1 MNTKKWELILRF
13 RNGHEV
19 KIPIMLKIGIRLA
32 YELRK
37 EDITCRLKTIDNG

>member
-19 KIPIMLKIGIRLA
+19 KIPTTLKTGICLA

-37 EDITCRLKTIDNG
+37 EDITCKIKTIDN

>member
-19 KIPIMLKIGIRLA
+19 KIPVALKTGIRLA
-32 YELRK
+32 YELKR
-37 EDITCRLKTIDNG
+37 EDIICKIKTIDN

>member
-1 MNTKKWELILRF
+1 MNIKKWELILKF

-19 KIPIMLKIGIRLA
+19 KTPTTLKTGIRLA

-37 EDITCRLKTIDNG
+37 EDVTCKMKTIDN

>member
-19 KIPIMLKIGIRLA
+19 KIPTMLKTGIRLA
-32 YELRK
+32 YELRE
-37 EDITCRLKTIDNG
+37 EDITCKMKTIDN

>member
-1 MNTKKWELILRF
+1 MSTKKWELILRF

-19 KIPIMLKIGIRLA
+19 KIPTMLKIGIQLA